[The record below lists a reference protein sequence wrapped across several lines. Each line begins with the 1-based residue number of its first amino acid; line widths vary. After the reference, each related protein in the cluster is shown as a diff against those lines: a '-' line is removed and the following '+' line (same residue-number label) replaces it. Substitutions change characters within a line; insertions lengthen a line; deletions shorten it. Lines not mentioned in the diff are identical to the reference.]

1 MLVGHIHAY
10 YASPTYGRTNLVP
23 ILEYLL
29 APLESIPILSIGLTQ
44 NIRNSSIALSV
55 RVLPRF
61 PPLFHQFFDSLSGF
75 LSSSFEM
82 LRNLLLLMQSGL
94 ILTVFYSISW
104 AVTSIFRAYSSNAL
118 SVRVLPRLLQSF
130 DQIFDYLSG
139 ILSPFFEIL
148 HNPSLITRSGSVLTG
163 FYSIFRV
170 GPSIFRAFYV

>member
-10 YASPTYGRTNLVP
+10 YASSTHGRTNLVP

-44 NIRNSSIALSV
+44 TMENSSIALSV
-55 RVLPRF
+55 RVLSWF
-61 PPLFHQFFDSLSGF
+61 PPLFHQFFDCLSGF

-94 ILTVFYSISW
+94 VLTVFYSISW
-104 AVTSIFRAYSSNAL
+104 AVTSNFRAYSSNAL
-118 SVRVLPRLLQSF
+118 SVRVLPRLLQPF

-148 HNPSLITRSGSVLTG
+148 RNPSLITRSGSVLTS
-163 FYSIFRV
+163 FYSIFWV
-170 GPSIFRAFYV
+170 GPSIVRAFYV

>member
-10 YASPTYGRTNLVP
+10 YASSTHGRTNLVP

-44 NIRNSSIALSV
+44 NIRNSGIALPV

-61 PPLFHQFFDSLSGF
+61 PPPFHQFLDSLSGF

-82 LRNLLLLMQSGL
+82 LRKLLLLMQSGP

-118 SVRVLPRLLQSF
+118 SVRVLPRLLQPF

-148 HNPSLITRSGSVLTG
+148 RNPSLITRSGSVLTG
-163 FYSIFRV
+163 FYSIFWV
-170 GPSIFRAFYV
+170 GPSIVRAFYV

>member
-1 MLVGHIHAY
+1 MLVGHNHAY

-55 RVLPRF
+55 RVLPQF
-61 PPLFHQFFDSLSGF
+61 PPLFHQFFDSLRRF
-75 LSSSFEM
+75 LSSSIEM
-82 LRNLLLLMQSGL
+82 HRKLLLLMQSGL

-104 AVTSIFRAYSSNAL
+104 AVTSIFRAYSSNKL
-118 SVRVLPRLLQSF
+118 SVRVLPQFLQPF
-130 DQIFDYLSG
+130 DQIFDCWSG
-139 ILSPFFEIL
+139 ILSSFFEML
-148 HNPSLITRSGSVLTG
+148 HNLLFITRSGSVLTG
-163 FYSIFRV
+163 FYSIFWV

>member
-1 MLVGHIHAY
+1 MLVGHNSAY

-44 NIRNSSIALSV
+44 NIRNSSIARSM
-55 RVLPRF
+55 RVLLQF

-82 LRNLLLLMQSGL
+82 LRKLLLLMQSGL

-118 SVRVLPRLLQSF
+118 SVRVLPRLLQSIN
-130 DQIFDYLSG
+130 QIFDYWIG
-139 ILSPFFEIL
+139 ILSSFFEIL
-148 HNPSLITRSGSVLTG
+148 RNPSLITRSESVLTG
-163 FYSIFRV
+163 FHSFFWV
-170 GPSIFRAFYV
+170 GPSIFRALYV

>member
-1 MLVGHIHAY
+1 MSSKYVQYVENIYQDLILAIRTTNSSPYTQVSALHSRILPQTYSRQETMLVGHNHAY

-61 PPLFHQFFDSLSGF
+61 PLLFRQFFDSLSGF

-82 LRNLLLLMQSGL
+82 LRNLLLLVQSGL
-94 ILTVFYSISW
+94 ILTVFYSIS
-104 AVTSIFRAYSSNAL
+104 
-118 SVRVLPRLLQSF
+118 
-130 DQIFDYLSG
+130 
-139 ILSPFFEIL
+139 
-148 HNPSLITRSGSVLTG
+148 
-163 FYSIFRV
+163 
-170 GPSIFRAFYV
+170 